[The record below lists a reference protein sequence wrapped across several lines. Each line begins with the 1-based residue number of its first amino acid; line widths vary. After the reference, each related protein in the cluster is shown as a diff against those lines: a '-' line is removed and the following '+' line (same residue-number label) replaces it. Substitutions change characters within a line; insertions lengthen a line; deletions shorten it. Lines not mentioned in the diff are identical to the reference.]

1 MMWIGSLLPSSVC
14 ISHSRSMVLG
24 SISMASFETPV
35 AHDPVDLLERVGVV
49 LAILLVGDGQR
60 FFGVDVEKGDRARRA
75 EGGDDVGRASAHAQ
89 KRSGQAA
96 EDSLLTQYQRAT
108 PCPDRSRRTLRY
120 LSCRLPVCD
129 RHSRSLRVNRQSLTA
144 GNHGEPTRYAR
155 NGGRSGLSCG
165 NFLALLPTKPLAACA
180 NAIQSSEAA
189 ERRVDEIT
197 DA

>member
-1 MMWIGSLLPSSVC
+1 MVSVSLVWMWK
-14 ISHSRSMVLG
+14 
-24 SISMASFETPV
+24 E
-35 AHDPVDLLERVGVV
+35 
-49 LAILLVGDGQR
+49 
-60 FFGVDVEKGDRARRA
+60 GDRARRA

-96 EDSLLTQYQRAT
+96 EDSLLTRYQRAT

-165 NFLALLPTKPLAACA
+165 NIWRRCQLSRWQRAQMPSNRQKPP
-180 NAIQSSEAA
+180 SA
-189 ERRVDEIT
+189 ELMKIT